1 MDPTDP
7 VPQHCTKSCAIL
19 ILVNF
24 RQADNKKSP
33 LKNLMRLF
41 LDESQG
47 DALEVRPALMGVRQ
61 AQQLYA
67 VLLIQLGDQPRL
79 THLLQTLNEKNNV
92 EK

>member
-1 MDPTDP
+1 MAQKHMDPTDQ

-47 DALEVRPALMGVRQ
+47 DALEVCAALMRVRKKSPPKSH
-61 AQQLYA
+61 AT
-67 VLLIQLGDQPRL
+67 VP
-79 THLLQTLNEKNNV
+79 
-92 EK
+92 